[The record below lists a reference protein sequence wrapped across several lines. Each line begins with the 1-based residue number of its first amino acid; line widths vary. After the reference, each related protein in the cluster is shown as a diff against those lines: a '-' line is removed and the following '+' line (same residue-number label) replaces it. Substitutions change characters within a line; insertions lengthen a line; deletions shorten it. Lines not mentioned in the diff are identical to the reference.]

1 MLEKLQIIQQRFDE
15 VSDLI
20 IQPDI
25 ISDQKRY
32 VQLNKEYKD
41 LSKLMEKGKVYQSL
55 LSNQEEDTS
64 GIKIFVSEPGTPRAE
79 TCIAY
84 AKDDE
89 DFSDYRIIE
98 EFKFTLYLEEK
109 SIDFLK
115 DAEVD
120 YSPDKFGGTLTIKA
134 PNAKLPQ
141 ISEDASIEDKIN
153 YVLYSEINPG
163 LASHG
168 GEVSLIE
175 VVNEETAILQ
185 FGGGCQGCGM
195 VDLTLKDGVEKT
207 LLEQVEGLKNV
218 KDVTD
223 HSYRENAYYK

>member
-1 MLEKLQIIQQRFDE
+1 MDEMTITPSAETYLQD
-15 VSDLI
+15 
-20 IQPDI
+20 
-25 ISDQKRY
+25 
-32 VQLNKEYKD
+32 
-41 LSKLMEKGKVYQSL
+41 L
-55 LSNQEEDTS
+55 LSSQDDDTC

-84 AKDDE
+84 AKNDE
-89 DFSDYRIIE
+89 NLSEFLSID
-98 EFKFTLYLEEK
+98 EFKFNLFLEEK
-109 SIDFLK
+109 SLDFLK
-115 DAEVD
+115 DAVVD

-141 ISEDASIEDKIN
+141 ISENASIEDQIN
-153 YVLYSEINPG
+153 YVLYSEVNPG
-163 LASHG
+163 LAAHG

-175 VVNEETAILQ
+175 VIDEETAILQ

-207 LLEQVEGLKNV
+207 LLEQIDGLKSV

>member
-1 MLEKLQIIQQRFDE
+1 MDEMTITPSAESYLQ
-15 VSDLI
+15 DLLAS
-20 IQPDI
+20 QD
-25 ISDQKRY
+25 D
-32 VQLNKEYKD
+32 
-41 LSKLMEKGKVYQSL
+41 
-55 LSNQEEDTS
+55 DTC

-84 AKDDE
+84 ANGDE
-89 DFSDYRIIE
+89 NLS
-98 EFKFTLYLEEK
+98 EFLPIDEFEFNLFLEEK
-109 SIDFLK
+109 SLDFLK
-115 DAEVD
+115 DAVVD

-141 ISEDASIEDKIN
+141 ISENASIEDKIN
-153 YVLYSEINPG
+153 YVLYSEVNPG
-163 LASHG
+163 LAAHG

-175 VVNEETAILQ
+175 VIDEETAILQ

-207 LLEQVEGLKNV
+207 LLEQIDGLKSV

>member
-1 MLEKLQIIQQRFDE
+1 MDEMIITPSAQEYLFD
-15 VSDLI
+15 
-20 IQPDI
+20 
-25 ISDQKRY
+25 
-32 VQLNKEYKD
+32 
-41 LSKLMEKGKVYQSL
+41 L

-84 AKDDE
+84 AKKEE
-89 DFSDYRIIE
+89 DFSDFRFIE
-98 EFKFTLYLEEK
+98 EFKFNLYLEEK
-109 SIDFLK
+109 SIEFLK
-115 DAEVD
+115 EAEVN

-141 ISEDASIEDKIN
+141 LSTDASIEDKIN

-163 LASHG
+163 LAAHG

-175 VVNEETAILQ
+175 VLDEQTAILQ

-195 VDLTLKDGVEKT
+195 VDLTLKDGVERT
-207 LLEQVEGLKNV
+207 LLEQVEGLKGV

-223 HSYRENAYYK
+223 HSYTENAYYK

>member
-1 MLEKLQIIQQRFDE
+1 MTITPSAEE
-15 VSDLI
+15 
-20 IQPDI
+20 
-25 ISDQKRY
+25 Y
-32 VQLNKEYKD
+32 LNE
-41 LSKLMEKGKVYQSL
+41 L
-55 LSNQEEDTS
+55 LANQDDDTN
-64 GIKIFVSEPGTPRAE
+64 GIKIFVAEPGTPRAE

-84 AKDDE
+84 SKKDE
-89 DFSDYRIIE
+89 DLSHYLTIK
-98 EFKFTLYLEEK
+98 EFDFDLFLEQK
-109 SIDFLK
+109 SLEFLK
-115 DAEVD
+115 EAVVD

-141 ISEDASIEDKIN
+141 ISEDASMEDKIN

-163 LASHG
+163 LAAHG

-175 VVNEETAILQ
+175 VLDNETAVLQ

-207 LLEQVEGLKNV
+207 LLEQIEGLKKV
-218 KDVTD
+218 QDVTD

>member
-1 MLEKLQIIQQRFDE
+1 MDEMIITPSAQEYLFD
-15 VSDLI
+15 
-20 IQPDI
+20 
-25 ISDQKRY
+25 
-32 VQLNKEYKD
+32 
-41 LSKLMEKGKVYQSL
+41 L

-84 AKDDE
+84 AKKEE
-89 DFSDYRIIE
+89 DFSDFRFIE
-98 EFKFTLYLEEK
+98 EFKFNLYLEEK
-109 SIDFLK
+109 SIEFLK
-115 DAEVD
+115 EAEVN

-141 ISEDASIEDKIN
+141 LSTDASIEDKIN

-163 LASHG
+163 LAAHG

-175 VVNEETAILQ
+175 VLNEQTAILQ

-207 LLEQVEGLKNV
+207 LLEQVEGLKGV

-223 HSYRENAYYK
+223 HSYTENAYYK

>member
-1 MLEKLQIIQQRFDE
+1 MEELTITESAEKYLDE
-15 VSDLI
+15 LLGS
-20 IQPDI
+20 Q
-25 ISDQKRY
+25 
-32 VQLNKEYKD
+32 EKD
-41 LSKLMEKGKVYQSL
+41 TV
-55 LSNQEEDTS
+55 

-84 AKDDE
+84 AKEDESFDD
-89 DFSDYRIIE
+89 YLLIE
-98 EFKFTLYLEEK
+98 ELSFSLLLEK
-109 SIDFLK
+109 SSLDFIK
-115 DAEVD
+115 DAVVD

-141 ISEDASIEDKIN
+141 LNENASIEEKIN
-153 YVLYSEINPG
+153 YVLYSEINPS

-168 GEVSLIE
+168 GEVSLVE
-175 VVNEETAILQ
+175 VLDKETAVLQ

-207 LLEQVEGLKNV
+207 LLEQVDGLKGV
-218 KDVTD
+218 MDVTD

>member
-1 MLEKLQIIQQRFDE
+1 MEELKITESAETYLDELLGSQEK
-15 VSDLI
+15 
-20 IQPDI
+20 
-25 ISDQKRY
+25 
-32 VQLNKEYKD
+32 
-41 LSKLMEKGKVYQSL
+41 
-55 LSNQEEDTS
+55 DTV

-84 AKDDE
+84 AKEDE
-89 DFSDYRIIE
+89 SLEDYLLIE
-98 EFKFTLYLEEK
+98 ELSFSLLLEK
-109 SIDFLK
+109 SSLDFIK
-115 DAEVD
+115 DAVVD

-141 ISEDASIEDKIN
+141 LNENASIEEKIN
-153 YVLYSEINPG
+153 YVLYSEINPS

-168 GEVSLIE
+168 GEVSLVE
-175 VVNEETAILQ
+175 VLDKETAVLQ

-207 LLEQVEGLKNV
+207 LLEQVDGLKGV
-218 KDVTD
+218 MDVTD

>member
-1 MLEKLQIIQQRFDE
+1 MEELKITESAEKYLDELLESQ
-15 VSDLI
+15 
-20 IQPDI
+20 
-25 ISDQKRY
+25 
-32 VQLNKEYKD
+32 
-41 LSKLMEKGKVYQSL
+41 EKGTV
-55 LSNQEEDTS
+55 

-84 AKDDE
+84 AKEDESLDDYLLIDE
-89 DFSDYRIIE
+89 LSFSLFLERNSLDFI
-98 EFKFTLYLEEK
+98 
-109 SIDFLK
+109 K
-115 DAEVD
+115 DAVVD

-141 ISEDASIEDKIN
+141 IKENASIEEKIN
-153 YVLYSEINPG
+153 YVLYSEINPS

-168 GEVSLIE
+168 GEVSLVE
-175 VVNEETAILQ
+175 VLDKETAVLQ

-207 LLEQVEGLKNV
+207 LLEQVEGLKGV
-218 KDVTD
+218 MDVTD

>member
-1 MLEKLQIIQQRFDE
+1 MEELTITESAEKYLDE
-15 VSDLI
+15 LLGS
-20 IQPDI
+20 Q
-25 ISDQKRY
+25 
-32 VQLNKEYKD
+32 EKD
-41 LSKLMEKGKVYQSL
+41 TV
-55 LSNQEEDTS
+55 

-84 AKDDE
+84 AKEDESLDD
-89 DFSDYRIIE
+89 YLLIE
-98 EFKFTLYLEEK
+98 ELSFSLLLDK
-109 SIDFLK
+109 SSLDFIK
-115 DAEVD
+115 DAVVD

-141 ISEDASIEDKIN
+141 LNENASIEEKIN
-153 YVLYSEINPG
+153 YVLYSEINPS

-168 GEVSLIE
+168 GEVSLVE
-175 VVNEETAILQ
+175 VLDKETAVLQ

-207 LLEQVEGLKNV
+207 LLEQVDGLKGV
-218 KDVTD
+218 MDVTD

>member
-1 MLEKLQIIQQRFDE
+1 MDEMIITPSAQDYLFD
-15 VSDLI
+15 
-20 IQPDI
+20 
-25 ISDQKRY
+25 
-32 VQLNKEYKD
+32 
-41 LSKLMEKGKVYQSL
+41 L

-84 AKDDE
+84 SKKDE
-89 DFSDYRIIE
+89 DFSSFRLID
-98 EFKFTLYLEEK
+98 EFKFKLYLEEK

-115 DAEVD
+115 NAEVD

-141 ISEDASIEDKIN
+141 ISENATIEDKIN
-153 YVLYSEINPG
+153 YVLYSEVNPG
-163 LASHG
+163 LAAHG

-175 VVNEETAILQ
+175 VLDEEIAILQ

-195 VDLTLKDGVEKT
+195 VDLILKDGVEKT
-207 LLEQVEGLKNV
+207 LLEQVDGLKSV
-218 KDVTD
+218 RDVTD

>member
-1 MLEKLQIIQQRFDE
+1 MQIRPSAATYLQD
-15 VSDLI
+15 
-20 IQPDI
+20 
-25 ISDQKRY
+25 
-32 VQLNKEYKD
+32 
-41 LSKLMEKGKVYQSL
+41 L
-55 LSNQEEDTS
+55 LSSQDDGTC

-89 DFSDYRIIE
+89 DLSAFRLVNE
-98 EFKFTLYLEEK
+98 FEFKLFLEEN
-109 SIDFLK
+109 SINFLV

-141 ISEDASIEDKIN
+141 ISENATIEDKIN
-153 YVLYSEINPG
+153 YVLYAEVNPG

-175 VVNEETAILQ
+175 VLDGEKAILQ

-207 LLEQVEGLKNV
+207 LLEQVEGLKSV
-218 KDVTD
+218 QDVTD
-223 HSYRENAYYK
+223 HSYRDNAYYK

>member
-1 MLEKLQIIQQRFDE
+1 MDEMTITPSAETYLQ
-15 VSDLI
+15 DLLAS
-20 IQPDI
+20 QD
-25 ISDQKRY
+25 D
-32 VQLNKEYKD
+32 
-41 LSKLMEKGKVYQSL
+41 
-55 LSNQEEDTS
+55 DTC
-64 GIKIFVSEPGTPRAE
+64 GIKVFVSEPGTPRAE

-89 DFSDYRIIE
+89 NLS
-98 EFKFTLYLEEK
+98 EFLPIDEFEFNLFLEVK
-109 SIDFLK
+109 SLDFLK
-115 DAEVD
+115 DAVVD

-141 ISEDASIEDKIN
+141 INENASIEDKIN
-153 YVLYSEINPG
+153 YVLYSEVNPG
-163 LASHG
+163 LAAHG

-175 VVNEETAILQ
+175 VIDEETAILQ

-207 LLEQVEGLKNV
+207 LLEQIDGLKSV

>member
-1 MLEKLQIIQQRFDE
+1 MEEMTITPSAQDYL
-15 VSDLI
+15 SD
-20 IQPDI
+20 
-25 ISDQKRY
+25 
-32 VQLNKEYKD
+32 
-41 LSKLMEKGKVYQSL
+41 L
-55 LSNQEEDTS
+55 LSNQDEDTS

-84 AKDDE
+84 SKKDE
-89 DFSDYRIIE
+89 DFSSFRLIE
-98 EFKFTLYLEEK
+98 EFKFKLYLEEK

-115 DAEVD
+115 NAEVD

-141 ISEDASIEDKIN
+141 ISENATIEDKIN
-153 YVLYSEINPG
+153 YVLYSEVNPG
-163 LASHG
+163 LAAHG

-175 VVNEETAILQ
+175 VLDEEIAILQ

-207 LLEQVEGLKNV
+207 LLEQIDGLKSV
-218 KDVTD
+218 RDVTD

>member
-1 MLEKLQIIQQRFDE
+1 MEEMNITPSAQ
-15 VSDLI
+15 
-20 IQPDI
+20 
-25 ISDQKRY
+25 
-32 VQLNKEYKD
+32 EYLAD
-41 LSKLMEKGKVYQSL
+41 L

-98 EFKFTLYLEEK
+98 EFKFSLYLEEK

-175 VVNEETAILQ
+175 VVNQETAILQ

>member
-1 MLEKLQIIQQRFDE
+1 MNITPSAQ
-15 VSDLI
+15 
-20 IQPDI
+20 
-25 ISDQKRY
+25 
-32 VQLNKEYKD
+32 EYLAD
-41 LSKLMEKGKVYQSL
+41 L
-55 LSNQEEDTS
+55 LSNQDEDTT

-195 VDLTLKDGVEKT
+195 VDLTLKDGIEKT

>member
-1 MLEKLQIIQQRFDE
+1 MEELKITESAEKYLDE
-15 VSDLI
+15 LLGS
-20 IQPDI
+20 Q
-25 ISDQKRY
+25 
-32 VQLNKEYKD
+32 EKD
-41 LSKLMEKGKVYQSL
+41 TV
-55 LSNQEEDTS
+55 

-84 AKDDE
+84 AKEDESLDDYLLIDE
-89 DFSDYRIIE
+89 LSFSLFLERNSLDFI
-98 EFKFTLYLEEK
+98 
-109 SIDFLK
+109 K
-115 DAEVD
+115 DAVVD

-141 ISEDASIEDKIN
+141 IKENASMEEKIN
-153 YVLYSEINPG
+153 YVLYSEINPS

-168 GEVSLIE
+168 GEVSLVE
-175 VVNEETAILQ
+175 VLDKETAVLQ

-207 LLEQVEGLKNV
+207 LLEQVEGLKGV
-218 KDVTD
+218 MDVTD

>member
-1 MLEKLQIIQQRFDE
+1 MNITPSAQ
-15 VSDLI
+15 
-20 IQPDI
+20 
-25 ISDQKRY
+25 
-32 VQLNKEYKD
+32 EYLAD
-41 LSKLMEKGKVYQSL
+41 L

-98 EFKFTLYLEEK
+98 EFKFSLYLEEK

-175 VVNEETAILQ
+175 VVNQETAILQ

>member
-1 MLEKLQIIQQRFDE
+1 MEEMNITPSAQ
-15 VSDLI
+15 
-20 IQPDI
+20 
-25 ISDQKRY
+25 
-32 VQLNKEYKD
+32 EYLAD
-41 LSKLMEKGKVYQSL
+41 L

-98 EFKFTLYLEEK
+98 EFKFSLYLEEK

-134 PNAKLPQ
+134 PNAKLPR

>member
-1 MLEKLQIIQQRFDE
+1 MEEMNITPSAQ
-15 VSDLI
+15 
-20 IQPDI
+20 
-25 ISDQKRY
+25 
-32 VQLNKEYKD
+32 EYLAD
-41 LSKLMEKGKVYQSL
+41 L

-98 EFKFTLYLEEK
+98 EFKFSLYLEEK

-141 ISEDASIEDKIN
+141 ISANASIEDKIN

>member
-1 MLEKLQIIQQRFDE
+1 MEELTITESAEKYLDE
-15 VSDLI
+15 
-20 IQPDI
+20 
-25 ISDQKRY
+25 
-32 VQLNKEYKD
+32 
-41 LSKLMEKGKVYQSL
+41 L
-55 LSNQEEDTS
+55 LGSQERDTV

-84 AKDDE
+84 AKEDE
-89 DFSDYRIIE
+89 SLEDYLLIE
-98 EFKFTLYLEEK
+98 ELSFSLLLEK
-109 SIDFLK
+109 SSLDFIK
-115 DAEVD
+115 DAVVD

-141 ISEDASIEDKIN
+141 LNENASMEEKIN
-153 YVLYSEINPG
+153 YVLYSEINPS

-168 GEVSLIE
+168 GEVSLVE
-175 VVNEETAILQ
+175 VVDKETAVLQ

-207 LLEQVEGLKNV
+207 LLEQVDGLKGV
-218 KDVTD
+218 MDVTD

>member
-1 MLEKLQIIQQRFDE
+1 MEELTITESAENYLDELLRSQEK
-15 VSDLI
+15 
-20 IQPDI
+20 
-25 ISDQKRY
+25 
-32 VQLNKEYKD
+32 
-41 LSKLMEKGKVYQSL
+41 
-55 LSNQEEDTS
+55 DTV

-84 AKDDE
+84 AKEDE
-89 DFSDYRIIE
+89 SLNDYLLIDELSFSLFLERNSLDFI
-98 EFKFTLYLEEK
+98 
-109 SIDFLK
+109 K
-115 DAEVD
+115 DAVVD

-141 ISEDASIEDKIN
+141 IKENASIEEKIN
-153 YVLYSEINPG
+153 YVLYSEINPS

-168 GEVSLIE
+168 GEVSLVE
-175 VVNEETAILQ
+175 VLDKETAVLQ

-207 LLEQVEGLKNV
+207 LLEQVEGLKGV
-218 KDVTD
+218 MDVTD